1 MLSNYFKVCTI
12 ISFDYRTNARYH
24 KPQFVHLMTHFWS
37 PFLCFQGDFFQKIQP
52 LCMVSIQELFLI
64 KSSLWWRTKI
74 FSQKSNKFEPTEED
88 TNSRIELTIINIQSI
103 VFCIPH
109 PLNKIATL
117 GDEKLLIV
125 TYLEKFF

>member
-1 MLSNYFKVCTI
+1 
-12 ISFDYRTNARYH
+12 
-24 KPQFVHLMTHFWS
+24 
-37 PFLCFQGDFFQKIQP
+37 
-52 LCMVSIQELFLI
+52 MVSIQELFLI
-64 KSSLWWRTKI
+64 KSSLWWRTEI

-125 TYLEKFF
+125 TYLEKSF